1 MMIHAIIIH
10 TMMRRVDYLLV
21 MSIVILGLIID
32 VISTMAQRGKEIN
45 IMGAGMI
52 SSMTLDI
59 TPIIDKVIIT
69 VAGIKM
75 YIMINKEDMSMID
88 IHAITMMTTIKEE
101 IHIIVHRDG
110 RSNVVI
116 IEMTD
121 GGGIIIVMNRDIM
134 KVNGHQEMLTV
145 TGGMAGMKMRGW
157 LGQWRQIT
165 SQSPHSLLVLV
176 IA

>member
-32 VISTMAQRGKEIN
+32 MISTMAQRGKEIN

-88 IHAITMMTTIKEE
+88 IHVITMMTTIKEE

-116 IEMTD
+116 IETTD
-121 GGGIIIVMNRDIM
+121 GGIIIVMNRDIM

-145 TGGMAGMKMRGW
+145 TGGMAGMKMRGR